1 MYFEIII
8 KHYMPGIL
16 MITTAFTTSFFKA
29 LGLSSVKYHNYL
41 DWGSLAED
49 APTGRDLILAAAVA
63 VLAEGALSC
72 KEPPADHL
80 KETEAQERGGSG
92 EEDDR

>member
-1 MYFEIII
+1 
-8 KHYMPGIL
+8 MPGIL

-29 LGLSSVKYHNYL
+29 LGLSSVKYHIQIEAC
-41 DWGSLAED
+41 SLAED
-49 APTGRDLILAAAVA
+49 APTGRDLVLAGAVAAA
-63 VLAEGALSC
+63 LAEGALSC

-92 EEDDR
+92 EEDDRQCDGEHSEV